1 MKTVKYYDEYTEC
14 EIMVE
19 EMSRKEALECAC
31 DFIDG
36 IELSNYLNQSSDMSV
51 YVEYNDG
58 TYYHNINGDITG
70 NFKKRN
76 IKAIILDDGY
86 EYYIFGNYIMDE
98 NVIPQVA

>member
-1 MKTVKYYDEYTEC
+1 MKAVKYYDEYTEC

-19 EMSRKEALECAC
+19 EMSRKEALEYAC
-31 DFIDG
+31 DFIEG
-36 IELSNYLNQSSDMSV
+36 IELSDYLNQSSDMSV
-51 YVEYNDG
+51 YVEYNDR

-98 NVIPQVA
+98 NVIPQVV

>member
-1 MKTVKYYDEYTEC
+1 MKTVKYYDEYNES

-19 EMSRKEALECAC
+19 EMSRKTALEYAN

-36 IELSNYLNQSSDMSV
+36 IEYSNQIGQTSDMSV

-58 TYYHNINGDITG
+58 TYYHNIDGDITG
-70 NFKKRN
+70 TFKKRN

-86 EYYIFGNYIMDE
+86 EYYIFGDYTMSE
-98 NVIPQVA
+98 YFIPEVA